1 MRHASPQTPPACIFF
16 FTVRLQDRRS
26 DLLLREM
33 NRLRNA
39 TRTALCAHPFQ
50 IDDIVVLP
58 NTIHTIW
65 TLPEGDAE
73 VSRRWGLLKAQFSRG
88 LPAPV
93 HRHPA
98 SVRNGDKGIW
108 QRGIW
113 AHRLA
118 DPEDIAVHRHMIYSA
133 PVHAGLVTDPRQ
145 WPHTSLHRAL
155 RAGTWTL
162 PRESAAA

>member
-88 LPAPV
+88 LPPSTAIR
-93 HRHPA
+93 HRCGTGTRGYGSA
-98 SVRNGDKGIW
+98 GSGRTGW
-108 QRGIW
+108 QTR
-113 AHRLA
+113 R
-118 DPEDIAVHRHMIYSA
+118 
-133 PVHAGLVTDPRQ
+133 
-145 WPHTSLHRAL
+145 TSQCTA
-155 RAGTWTL
+155 T
-162 PRESAAA
+162 